1 MRLGANEAVIDAVA
15 CHLLAASRGCPAA
28 HVGHAH
34 DSAAARLLRRHGRS
48 PAAFAGLMGGCRAEA
63 VIPSTAANRRESE
76 LELKK
81 KRLGLMPRRDA
92 TLLGTL
98 EGFPGVLS
106 LIAYSCLKLGDRHAC
121 RLVCKGLR
129 AAIDG
134 STTHVSIIL
143 HQTSTVEDSVDRFAR
158 SSLRPNALSLSGP
171 LNNNDADC
179 AEVSS
184 ELSSALSILSALK
197 HLAALQAADD
207 SSLAACTQLT
217 RLECTDSF
225 PSLSRLTQLRSVVM
239 YNINS
244 LSTITDLASLS
255 HLVQLRLGSLVGAD
269 RLTGG
274 MHFIFPSLQRLEVT
288 KVNVTFL
295 AIMDCPQLQH
305 LGIGEGIN
313 EDEVVGL
320 VVDSAP
326 SLCACAYGILQHCH
340 HVQLARSPDVTLAAM
355 LAALAPWQPTATTLI
370 HARDGKK
377 LWLDGEKEIDAS
389 HLKLLP
395 IDLQSLTFTLVLRR
409 DCTLLSGALYPVAT
423 RLTRLRKLELALGCD
438 CREED
443 LQLLAS
449 HAVQGDGLTVSL
461 HRNVTVDFADA
472 LQRLS
477 DSAYQWGCGLG
488 PMFTFL
494 R

>member
-1 MRLGANEAVIDAVA
+1 
-15 CHLLAASRGCPAA
+15 
-28 HVGHAH
+28 
-34 DSAAARLLRRHGRS
+34 
-48 PAAFAGLMGGCRAEA
+48 
-63 VIPSTAANRRESE
+63 
-76 LELKK
+76 
-81 KRLGLMPRRDA
+81 MPRRDA

-255 HLVQLRLGSLVGAD
+255 HL
-269 RLTGG
+269 
-274 MHFIFPSLQRLEVT
+274 
-288 KVNVTFL
+288 
-295 AIMDCPQLQH
+295 
-305 LGIGEGIN
+305 
-313 EDEVVGL
+313 
-320 VVDSAP
+320 
-326 SLCACAYGILQHCH
+326 
-340 HVQLARSPDVTLAAM
+340 LARSPDVTLAAM

-395 IDLQSLTFTLVLRR
+395 IDLQSLTFT
-409 DCTLLSGALYPVAT
+409 
-423 RLTRLRKLELALGCD
+423 
-438 CREED
+438 
-443 LQLLAS
+443 QL
-449 HAVQGDGLTVSL
+449 
-461 HRNVTVDFADA
+461 
-472 LQRLS
+472 
-477 DSAYQWGCGLG
+477 
-488 PMFTFL
+488 P
-494 R
+494 